1 MLVNGLHAAMDA
13 AQHLQVL
20 AAEFEAKGIPFT
32 VTYKHGPT
40 LQSYQLV
47 NEMQRVAYSVFM
59 VLSFIKEMSTQS
71 AEDHSYLFER
81 ERRLVA
87 GFGFAGKPSAFRTLI
102 HEKDALCA
110 RRSVWREKRQS
121 QHFVGGGQAI
131 LGPASASVP
140 KVITFPA

>member
-1 MLVNGLHAAMDA
+1 MDA

-59 VLSFIKEMSTQS
+59 VLSFIKEMSI
-71 AEDHSYLFER
+71 A
-81 ERRLVA
+81 
-87 GFGFAGKPSAFRTLI
+87 I
-102 HEKDALCA
+102 
-110 RRSVWREKRQS
+110 
-121 QHFVGGGQAI
+121 GGGSQLSVRAGAAPCCRVWFCRKAI
-131 LGPASASVP
+131 RLPNIDP
-140 KVITFPA
+140 